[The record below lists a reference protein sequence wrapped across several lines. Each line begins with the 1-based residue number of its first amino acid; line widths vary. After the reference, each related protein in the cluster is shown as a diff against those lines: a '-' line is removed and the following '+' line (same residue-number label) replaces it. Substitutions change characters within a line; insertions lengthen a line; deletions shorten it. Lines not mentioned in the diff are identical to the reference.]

1 MRCPTRSRPLG
12 RPPDAHSPRRS
23 LPLRTKRGQG
33 VRFPKGA
40 PAMSAASAR
49 SAADIP
55 FPAPAHLPHT
65 AHPIPLRE
73 QAFTLHCQG
82 LRSPAIAAELGVS
95 ERTIRAWIAAAL
107 ADLKDEHQHTRR
119 EQLLLAVACQHE
131 ITATAWQQFERE
143 TATRAALLDVCLAAY
158 LPTRPDLRPDA
169 HHDSTQSPSAPSG
182 EHAASSATTAR
193 TSTALRPPHLPAST
207 PAPRYLSLILQANK
221 ETNRLLGLY
230 TRAALDLLTPETA
243 PESEIPAE
251 TATASAPESE
261 IPAETAATSVTDTP
275 LPPPRRS
282 MVTSRIPAETATA
295 SASLPSP
302 ARRRAGGAVP
312 HPWMM

>member
-1 MRCPTRSRPLG
+1 
-12 RPPDAHSPRRS
+12 
-23 LPLRTKRGQG
+23 
-33 VRFPKGA
+33 
-40 PAMSAASAR
+40 MSAASAR
-49 SAADIP
+49 SAAGIP

-95 ERTIRAWIAAAL
+95 ARTIRAWIAAAL

-119 EQLLLAVACQHE
+119 EQLLLAVERQHQL
-131 ITATAWQQFERE
+131 TATAWQQFERE

-158 LPTRPDLRPDA
+158 LPTHPDLRPDA
-169 HHDSTQSPSAPSG
+169 HHDGSQSPAALSG
-182 EHAASSATTAR
+182 EQAASAATTAR
-193 TSTALRPPHLPAST
+193 ISTALRPPHLPAST

-230 TRAALDLLTPETA
+230 SRATLDLLTPETV

-251 TATASAPESE
+251 TATASASDSQIPAESATESE
-261 IPAETAATSVTDTP
+261 IPAETATASASPLLAGEGPGVRFPAKSAATSVTDTS

>member
-1 MRCPTRSRPLG
+1 MST
-12 RPPDAHSPRRS
+12 ATTTSPNINI
-23 LPLRTKRGQG
+23 T
-33 VRFPKGA
+33 
-40 PAMSAASAR
+40 
-49 SAADIP
+49 
-55 FPAPAHLPHT
+55 HLPHT
-65 AHPIPLRE
+65 PHIAHPIPLRE

-119 EQLLLAVACQHE
+119 EQLLLAVERQHE

-169 HHDSTQSPSAPSG
+169 HHDSTQSPAAPSG
-182 EHAASSATTAR
+182 EQAASSATTAR
-193 TSTALRPPHLPAST
+193 ISTALRPPHLPAST
-207 PAPRYLSLILQANK
+207 PAPRHPSLLLQANK

-230 TRAALDLLTPETA
+230 SRATLDLLTPETA

-251 TATASAPESE
+251 TATASASDSQIPAESATESE